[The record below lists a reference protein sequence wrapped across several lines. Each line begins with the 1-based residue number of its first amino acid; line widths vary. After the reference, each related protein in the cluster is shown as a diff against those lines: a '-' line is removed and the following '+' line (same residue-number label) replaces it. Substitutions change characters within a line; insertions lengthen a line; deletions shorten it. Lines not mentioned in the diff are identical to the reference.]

1 MDVVLNR
8 WDVANL
14 AVEADCVVPVDP
26 LDDRELE
33 PVAAET
39 VLL

>member
-1 MDVVLNR
+1 MSPI
-8 WDVANL
+8 
-14 AVEADCVVPVDP
+14 AVEADCVAPVDP
-26 LDDRELE
+26 LDDRDLE